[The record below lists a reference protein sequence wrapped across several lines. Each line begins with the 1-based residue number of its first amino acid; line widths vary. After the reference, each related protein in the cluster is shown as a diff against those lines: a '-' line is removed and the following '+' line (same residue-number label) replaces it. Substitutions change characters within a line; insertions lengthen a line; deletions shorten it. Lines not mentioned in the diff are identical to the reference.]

1 MFFGGRPGI
10 QELIVVLV
18 IALIIFGPRKLP
30 EIGSALGKSLREFKK
45 ATNEMKKTI
54 SLDEDEEPTKMKE
67 VKPESKPPAGAA
79 VQEEAEE
86 DSRES

>member
-54 SLDEDEEPTKMKE
+54 SLDEEEEPAEKKE
-67 VKPESKPPAGAA
+67 VKPESKPPAEAA

>member
-54 SLDEDEEPTKMKE
+54 SLDVDEEPAKKKE
-67 VKPESKPPAGAA
+67 EKPESKPPAEAA
-79 VQEEAEE
+79 VQEEPEE